1 MNNAFGTTP
10 ESDYLP
16 DIQDVLN
23 ILRGHIKLIVAIVA
37 VSCIIGFTIV
47 MTRPVYYR
55 AAATVIVDD
64 HNVELKNF
72 EDVTKSGKFDN
83 WTIQTEVKMIL
94 SPSLARQTISDI
106 DLAAE
111 EEFSDF
117 KNDDPKLVSVFLDR
131 LSAAAQG
138 ESRVIEV
145 GFKAKDR
152 TLAAKIANA
161 HVDNYLKSQ
170 VDFKKKRIEQLK
182 TWFED
187 KVRELKID
195 VMNKSRAVG
204 EFRAREDLA
213 IGKDSQELVYQEITS
228 VSEQLSPV
236 RVRKYDVQAKLE
248 AVEAARAAGLPDSI
262 ADIVQSPLIQEL
274 KKQRS
279 TVSQEVQSMQTAY
292 GRNHPKLKAAQRQ
305 LSRIDAAIAE
315 ETKNITSSLENDL
328 AAAQAQEDLLS
339 DRLTTLKRQADDL
352 RMKSVTLDSLLV
364 EQEASQKILDNFLAN
379 FENIQSQVNFIR
391 PDAAILSPA
400 APAIYPAGIGKKILL
415 FIVVAFSGSLALAAA
430 FMIEILHNGPKDF
443 KSVRRMGQTP
453 LGIIP
458 EVDGPLRI
466 MESGARSSL
475 KEAIKQIYMG
485 HMIGSPAKS
494 FLITSALPQ
503 EGRTTFTLLLAHY
516 LASAGHKV
524 LVIDADY
531 LKPSLGKIAGIGLG
545 PGLSDLLAGQAAL
558 DETLHEH
565 PGGFTVM
572 GVGTGERKSPQALN
586 PDNLRALLDGLKDDY
601 SHILIDSGPI
611 MARTEAVALAARTD
625 SVIVVTKWL
634 KTSKEDLAA
643 TLDLLKNL
651 PASILGVVLNQVDI
665 GLYKSKTGVSDFL
678 LPNPNIVKAA

>member
-145 GFKAKDR
+145 GFKAKDP

-364 EQEASQKILDNFLAN
+364 EQEASQKVLDNFLAN

-415 FIVVAFSGSLALAAA
+415 FIVMAFSGSLALAAA
-430 FMIEILHNGPKDF
+430 FVIEILHNGPKDF
-443 KSVRRMGQTP
+443 KSVRKMGQTP

-466 MESGARSSL
+466 MESGTRSSL

>member
-1 MNNAFGTTP
+1 
-10 ESDYLP
+10 
-16 DIQDVLN
+16 
-23 ILRGHIKLIVAIVA
+23 
-37 VSCIIGFTIV
+37 
-47 MTRPVYYR
+47 
-55 AAATVIVDD
+55 
-64 HNVELKNF
+64 
-72 EDVTKSGKFDN
+72 
-83 WTIQTEVKMIL
+83 
-94 SPSLARQTISDI
+94 
-106 DLAAE
+106 
-111 EEFSDF
+111 
-117 KNDDPKLVSVFLDR
+117 
-131 LSAAAQG
+131 
-138 ESRVIEV
+138 
-145 GFKAKDR
+145 
-152 TLAAKIANA
+152 
-161 HVDNYLKSQ
+161 
-170 VDFKKKRIEQLK
+170 
-182 TWFED
+182 
-187 KVRELKID
+187 
-195 VMNKSRAVG
+195 MNKSRAVG

-213 IGKDSQELVYQEITS
+213 VGKDSQELVYQEITS

-279 TVSQEVQSMQTAY
+279 TVSQEVQSMQAAY

-305 LSRIDAAIAE
+305 LSRIDAAIGE
-315 ETKNITSSLENDL
+315 ETKNITASLENDL
-328 AAAQAQEDLLS
+328 AAAQAQENLLN
-339 DRLTTLKRQADDL
+339 DRLTALKRQADDL

-364 EQEASQKILDNFLAN
+364 EQEASQKMLDNFLAN

-400 APAIYPAGIGKKILL
+400 APAIYPTGIGKKILL
-415 FIVVAFSGSLALAAA
+415 FIVLIFSGSLALAVA
-430 FMIEILHNGPKDF
+430 FVIEILHNGPKDF

-453 LGIIP
+453 LGIVP
-458 EVDGPLRI
+458 EVDGPI
-466 MESGARSSL
+466 QVMESGVRSSL
-475 KEAIKQIYMG
+475 REAIKQIYMG
-485 HMIGSPAKS
+485 HMIGGPAQS
-494 FLITSALPQ
+494 FLVTSALPQ

-558 DETLHEH
+558 DETLHQH
-565 PGGFTVM
+565 PCGFTVM
-572 GVGTGERKSPQALN
+572 AVGTGERKSPQALS
-586 PDNLRALLDGLKDDY
+586 PHNLEALLDGLKKDY

-643 TLDLLKNL
+643 TLDLLKSL
-651 PASILGVVLNQVDI
+651 PASVLGVVLNQVDI

-678 LPNPNIVKAA
+678 LPNLNIVKVA

>member
-1 MNNAFGTTP
+1 MNNAFGTAP

-23 ILRGHIKLIVAIVA
+23 ILRGHIKLIAAIIA

-94 SPSLARQTISDI
+94 SPALARQTISDI
-106 DLAAE
+106 NLAAE

-117 KNDDPKLVSVFLDR
+117 ENDDPKLVSIFLDR

-138 ESRVIEV
+138 ESRVIEI
-145 GFKAKDR
+145 GFKAKNP

-182 TWFED
+182 TWFQD
-187 KVRELKID
+187 KVRELKVD

-213 IGKDSQELVYQEITS
+213 IGKDSQELVYQEIS
-228 VSEQLSPV
+228 NVSEQLSPV

-279 TVSQEVQSMQTAY
+279 TVSQEVQSMQAAY

-315 ETKNITSSLENDL
+315 ETKNITASLENDL
-328 AAAQAQEDLLS
+328 AAAQAQENLLS
-339 DRLTTLKRQADDL
+339 DRLTALKRQADDL

-364 EQEASQKILDNFLAN
+364 EQEASQKVLDNFLAN

-430 FMIEILHNGPKDF
+430 FVIEIRNNGPKDF

-453 LGIIP
+453 LGIVP
-458 EVDGPLRI
+458 ETDGPLRI
-466 MESGARSSL
+466 MESGVRSSL

-485 HMIGSPAKS
+485 HMIGNPAKS

-558 DETLHEH
+558 DETLHDH

-611 MARTEAVALAARTD
+611 MARTEAVALAGRTD

-634 KTSKEDLAA
+634 KTSKEDLSA